1 MSAAGDGARARRFE
15 RLKNAL
21 GCPRCRGSLE
31 YEADAALC
39 RACPGRYPI
48 RNHRIYFI
56 EVPERDDEL
65 DRLKGWLKK
74 HLGSWYYTVGV
85 RLLAPTF
92 PFNFARRIRRY
103 VDPASALVVDGGS
116 GNNRVHPDIISV
128 DMFDYEAVDI
138 VCTLDALPFRDGAVD
153 ALVSRSVLEHVAA
166 PGAVLAEF
174 ARCTRPGG
182 IGIHM
187 IPFMFP
193 YHASPADYHRFT
205 HEGHHILFNGW
216 EIIERSNPTGPV
228 TVALLHLIEVLSTI
242 LSFNNQRAKS
252 VVYLMLCALLFP
264 LKFLDAPFIDRAAF
278 LGSAASII
286 SVIRKPT

>member
-1 MSAAGDGARARRFE
+1 M
-15 RLKNAL
+15 
-21 GCPRCRGSLE
+21 
-31 YEADAALC
+31 ADAAVC
-39 RACPGRYPI
+39 RSCPARYPI

-56 EVPERDDEL
+56 EVPERDDEF

-74 HLGSWYYTVGV
+74 RLGRAYYTVGV
-85 RLLAPTF
+85 RVLAPTF
-92 PFNFARRIRRY
+92 PFNFARRVRRY
-103 VDPASALVVDGGS
+103 VDPALALVVDGGS

-128 DMFDYEAVDI
+128 DMFDYDAVDV
-138 VCTLDALPFRDGAVD
+138 VCALDKLPFRDGAVD

-174 ARCTRPGG
+174 GRCTRPGG

-187 IPFMFP
+187 IPFLFP
-193 YHASPADYHRFT
+193 YHASPTDYHRFT
-205 HEGHHILFNGW
+205 HEGHDILFHGW
-216 EIIERSNPTGPV
+216 EIIERTNPTGPV

-242 LSFNNQRAKS
+242 LSFNNQRTKS
-252 VVYLMLCALLFP
+252 VAYLMLCALLFP